1 MEYRRLGQCG
11 LKVSEIC
18 LGTMTFG
25 RGADLAEARRLID
38 QCGYGRRRDEL
49 ADAEALLQEA

>member
-25 RGADLAEARRLID
+25 RGADLAEAKAMVD
-38 QCGYGRRRDEL
+38 L
-49 ADAEALLQEA
+49 AFEAGINCFDTANT